1 MVQLDRRVVEMWKI
15 VLLAV
20 VCGLLEPLLS
30 HEIYENTAE
39 GVIYEEVVGS
49 KIAGGTNANKTLKTD
64 YVLLSVIFINQA
76 QICGGTLIKESW
88 VLTTATCLK
97 E

>member
-1 MVQLDRRVVEMWKI
+1 MVELDRKVIKMWKI
-15 VLLAV
+15 VLVALA
-20 VCGLLEPLLS
+20 CGLMEPIIS

-39 GVIYEEVVGS
+39 GVIYEEIVGS
-49 KIAGGTNANKTLKTD
+49 KIASGTNANRTLKTD
-64 YVLLSVIFINQA
+64 YVLLSVVFINQA

-88 VLTTATCLK
+88 VLTSATCLK